1 MKVSQAMQAA
11 QRAIILFGICFLP
24 FVTNPAHAT
33 PSEKAVLALEQLAR
47 SGSSR
52 AQYELARRFET
63 GVGVKVD
70 YDKAFVLY
78 CQSANQG
85 LGDAADRLARLYLAG
100 NGVKRDKTAAAGWI
114 KRAIELG
121 NSESIELLSHVSDVG
136 TIPPAMCFAGGSVQ
150 PTAELVPPKD
160 IAKLVRSMAPT
171 YGLDPDFVL
180 AIIQIESGFR
190 VNAVSPRNAQGLMQL
205 IPETQARFGVTNP
218 FDIKDNLRGGM
229 KYLRWLM
236 AYFQGNVDYVV
247 AAYNAGEGSVE
258 RFRGVPPYEET
269 RAYIKR
275 LRLYYTTDRHPFEA
289 RVARA
294 STILAHHEA
303 EVAELE

>member
-1 MKVSQAMQAA
+1 M
-11 QRAIILFGICFLP
+11 RAIRQSLIIIGFCFVP
-24 FVTNPAHAT
+24 FQADAS
-33 PSEKAVLALEQLAR
+33 PSDKTVLALETLAQ
-47 SGSSR
+47 SGSTR
-52 AQYELARRFET
+52 AQFELARRLET
-63 GVGVKVD
+63 GIGAESNIP
-70 YDKAFVLY
+70 KAFDLY
-78 CQSANQG
+78 CKAAAKAHPMAAYRLGALYQS
-85 LGDAADRLARLYLAG
+85 G
-100 NGVKRDKTAAAGWI
+100 NGVKRDDAMAAAWY
-114 KRAIELG
+114 RRSIELG
-121 NSESIELLSHVSDVG
+121 HPEARELMPKLASTKQLPAPGCYVAGVRGPEHMPAPPQIEK
-136 TIPPAMCFAGGSVQ
+136 M
-150 PTAELVPPKD
+150 
-160 IAKLVRSMAPT
+160 VRGMAPEF
-171 YGLDPDFVL
+171 GLDPNFVL
-180 AIIQIESGFR
+180 AIMQIESGYR
-190 VNAVSPRNAQGLMQL
+190 TDAVSPRNAQGLMQL